1 MATVTSTVPDQT
13 LHRLANSARMHF
25 VKASAKSDRRERTL
39 AAIVRCAREL
49 TEARGLDGF
58 TMEDL
63 AAAAG
68 VSRRTLFNYVP
79 GKVDA
84 VLGPDSE
91 PDGEIVATF
100 LAGGPTGDLLVDVKE
115 VVRASLDAGQ
125 ADPADLDAA
134 RRLLR
139 RDPRLMA
146 AVHERFVERTR
157 VLSEGIAR
165 REGRA
170 VDPLDLRV
178 IGGLILLWC
187 DTALDETLAD
197 PGHSLAHHL
206 ERVFEAT
213 RDLFVARS

>member
-1 MATVTSTVPDQT
+1 MG
-13 LHRLANSARMHF
+13 
-25 VKASAKSDRRERTL
+25 
-39 AAIVRCAREL
+39 CARRL
-49 TEARGLDGF
+49 TEERGLDGF

-79 GKVDA
+79 GKLDA

-91 PDGEIVATF
+91 PDEEIVATF

-115 VVRASLDAGQ
+115 VVRASLDAAP
-125 ADPADLDAA
+125 ADPAELDAV

-139 RDPRLMA
+139 QDARLME
-146 AVHERFVERTR
+146 AVHERFVERSR
-157 VLSEGIAR
+157 MLSDGIAQ

-170 VDPLDLRV
+170 VDPVELRL
-178 IGGLILLWC
+178 IGNLVLLWC

-197 PGHSLAHHL
+197 PSHSLAHHV
-206 ERVFEAT
+206 ERVYAAT
-213 RDLFVARS
+213 RDLFAPHQS